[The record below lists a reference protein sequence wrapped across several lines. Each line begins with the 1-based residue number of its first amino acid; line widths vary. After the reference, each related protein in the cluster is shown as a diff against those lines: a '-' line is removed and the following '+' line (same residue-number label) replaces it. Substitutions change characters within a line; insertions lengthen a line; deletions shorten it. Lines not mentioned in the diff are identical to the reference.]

1 MVVFVMLVTYSL
13 KSELIFLDIWKSI
26 GVDSCTLVSSF
37 LRTPFRSGAKG
48 LLGADNKRGG
58 QGGGSHG
65 LKREREVADQP
76 QVANQSQV
84 DIIDANHIKNEDREN
99 NEVEV
104 TFESHPRTPETIE
117 AVEAMTK
124 LKMMKQEQRKLEL
137 EEEELKKRKQDLALK
152 IEEQRARVIDIA
164 AI

>member
-1 MVVFVMLVTYSL
+1 MYFT
-13 KSELIFLDIWKSI
+13 I
-26 GVDSCTLVSSF
+26 VSNF

-48 LLGADNKRGG
+48 LVGADNKRGG

-152 IEEQRARVIDIA
+152 IEEQRARVFDIA

>member
-1 MVVFVMLVTYSL
+1 M
-13 KSELIFLDIWKSI
+13 
-26 GVDSCTLVSSF
+26 
-37 LRTPFRSGAKG
+37 
-48 LLGADNKRGG
+48 
-58 QGGGSHG
+58 
-65 LKREREVADQP
+65 KREREVADQP

-137 EEEELKKRKQDLALK
+137 EEEELKKRKQALALK